1 VYVVLNPPRPVIPQT
16 AAKPPAHIL
25 PYEQEIARSRDT
37 PAQQDS
43 TAKDA
48 AAPADAKP
56 APGQATATPSANQ
69 AAAPKPDVQAAAPAP
84 GNAGTQDNA
93 GNSDAGGMPPAEDAD
108 ANDGGALPPNETSPR
123 GQAALPR
130 DDAPGQDDH
139 SGQYDVTAVPP
150 GGAPPGSP
158 YGAPPEAYGPPPDA
172 PYGPPPGAYG
182 PPQKG
187 PPVARPYEQEPQEG
201 PYGQGGP
208 YGQPPQDGPYS
219 EANQGGPD
227 GQPPQAGPYGQ
238 APNGAAQGAPGVPQ
252 EEWVQVLVSGAGMYG
267 TASEDAPMLFAFP
280 YGRRLKVV
288 SHYQGWVE
296 VTDPQSAT
304 TGWMKAGHV
313 APVAG
318 PGAPPQQAW
327 RHHQPRPWRLLT
339 RLSALEDK
347 GAPGVIFLST
357 VGPIGDRHKIRKKR
371 CISAIFWQLE
381 GCHAAFVL
389 HRKGVVEI
397 ATPRGPQWP
406 YEVFTCFLAVPL

>member
-1 VYVVLNPPRPVIPQT
+1 MGRAAIKKLLISLTAIGAIFCGAVYVVLNPPRPVIPQT
-16 AAKPPAHIL
+16 ATRPPAHIL

-37 PAQQDS
+37 PAQQDG
-43 TAKDA
+43 TLQDA

-56 APGQATATPSANQ
+56 APAQAAAKPSANQ
-69 AAAPKPDVQAAAPAP
+69 ASAPKPDAQAAASAP
-84 GNAGTQDNA
+84 GNTGAQDNA
-93 GNSDAGGMPPAEDAD
+93 GNSNARGMPPAEDAD
-108 ANDGGALPPNETSPR
+108 ANDGGALPPNETGPR
-123 GQAALPR
+123 EQAALPP
-130 DDAPGQDDH
+130 DDASGQDDH

-150 GGAPPGSP
+150 GGARPSP
-158 YGAPPEAYGPPPDA
+158 YGPPAYGPPPDA

-187 PPVARPYEQEPQEG
+187 PPLARPYEQEPQEG
-201 PYGQGGP
+201 PYGQRGS

-238 APNGAAQGAPGVPQ
+238 APNRAAQGAPGVPQ

-296 VTDPQSAT
+296 VTDPQSAA
-304 TGWMKAGHV
+304 TGWMKVGHV

-318 PGAPPQQAW
+318 PGAPPQQVDAGYEEE
-327 RHHQPRPWRLLT
+327 RPGWFRRRGGLGDIIS
-339 RLSALEDK
+339 RAL
-347 GAPGVIFLST
+347 GGF
-357 VGPIGDRHKIRKKR
+357 
-371 CISAIFWQLE
+371 
-381 GCHAAFVL
+381 
-389 HRKGVVEI
+389 
-397 ATPRGPQWP
+397 
-406 YEVFTCFLAVPL
+406 

>member
-1 VYVVLNPPRPVIPQT
+1 MGRAAIKKLLISLTAIGAIFCGAVYVVLNPPRPVIPQT
-16 AAKPPAHIL
+16 AARPPAHIL

-37 PAQQDS
+37 PAQQDG
-43 TAKDA
+43 TVQDA

-56 APGQATATPSANQ
+56 APAQAAAKPSANQ
-69 AAAPKPDVQAAAPAP
+69 ASATKPDAQAAASAP
-84 GNAGTQDNA
+84 GNTGAQDNA
-93 GNSDAGGMPPAEDAD
+93 GNSNARGMPPAEDAD
-108 ANDGGALPPNETSPR
+108 ANDGGALPPNETGPR
-123 GQAALPR
+123 EQAALPP

-150 GGAPPGSP
+150 GGARPSP
-158 YGAPPEAYGPPPDA
+158 YGPPPEAYGPPPDA

-187 PPVARPYEQEPQEG
+187 PPLARPYE
-201 PYGQGGP
+201 
-208 YGQPPQDGPYS
+208 QPPQDGPYS

-238 APNGAAQGAPGVPQ
+238 APNRAAQGAPGVPQ

-296 VTDPQSAT
+296 VTDPQSAA
-304 TGWMKAGHV
+304 TGWMKVGHV

-318 PGAPPQQAW
+318 PGAPPQQVDAGYEEE
-327 RHHQPRPWRLLT
+327 RPGWFRRRGGL
-339 RLSALEDK
+339 
-347 GAPGVIFLST
+347 
-357 VGPIGDRHKIRKKR
+357 GDI
-371 CISAIFWQLE
+371 ISRA
-381 GCHAAFVL
+381 
-389 HRKGVVEI
+389 
-397 ATPRGPQWP
+397 
-406 YEVFTCFLAVPL
+406 